1 MKDKKTIKEILD
13 KQKKINE
20 RKYKKNNKPLTKEDW
35 FIYIFLSIGFV
46 ILIGVFLPYFK
57 Q

>member
-46 ILIGVFLPYFK
+46 ILIGVVLPYFK